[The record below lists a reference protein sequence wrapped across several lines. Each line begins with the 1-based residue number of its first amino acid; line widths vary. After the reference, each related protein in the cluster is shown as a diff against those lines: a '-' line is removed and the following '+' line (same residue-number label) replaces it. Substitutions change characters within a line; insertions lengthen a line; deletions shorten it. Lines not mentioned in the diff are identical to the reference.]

1 MNQKTVNDIN
11 LGWTSDEHVVGAY
24 IHIPFCN
31 YKCHFCDFVTAPNN
45 TDQQD
50 EYCNT
55 LGQEIEQ
62 RISRMSEKPSVGT
75 IFYGGGTPGTLA
87 SPLLAKVHL
96 TLLANIKLLQNAE
109 VTLETTPETVTLEK
123 AKVWRELGINRLSIG
138 VESFDDGE
146 LKALGRRHTVADAI
160 TAIDLAVQAGFEN
173 INCDLMYAL
182 PVQDLSGW
190 HESLGKFLQ
199 TAKLFPEIKHL
210 SAYSLELSPHTPL
223 AKMFPV
229 ANDDKAAENKFID
242 QHAYLLKTI
251 PEAGFEQYEISNF
264 SKNGFQSAHNINYWR
279 QGNYLAFGVAACRYL
294 SPYRSSNWR
303 SLNKYMQ
310 DCLGEESSELIDE
323 ATRMKEAVM
332 LGLRMNAGI
341 DLDDFQQMFHFDLLD
356 RNSGLICRLLES
368 ELIICTDQRLR
379 LTGKGQA
386 VANLI
391 IAEFF

>member
-1 MNQKTVNDIN
+1 MNRQTVNDIN
-11 LGWTSDEHVVGAY
+11 LGCTSDEQVFGAY

-45 TDQQD
+45 AGQQHA
-50 EYCNT
+50 YCNT

-75 IFYGGGTPGTLA
+75 VFYGGGTPGTLE
-87 SPLLAKVHL
+87 SSLLAKVHR
-96 TLLANIKLLQNAE
+96 TLLANIKLLKDAE
-109 VTLETTPETVTLEK
+109 ITLETTPETVTLEK
-123 AKVWRELGINRLSIG
+123 AKLWRELGINRLSIG
-138 VESFDDGE
+138 IESFDDSE
-146 LKALGRRHTVADAI
+146 LKALGRKHTVAEAVV
-160 TAIDLAVQAGFEN
+160 AIDLAIQAGFQN

-190 HESLGKFLQ
+190 HRSLYKFLQ
-199 TAKLFPEIKHL
+199 TAKQFSEIKHL

-223 AKMFPV
+223 AKMFPL
-229 ANDDKAAENKFID
+229 ANDDKAAETKFIS
-242 QHAYLLKTI
+242 QHEYLLQI
-251 PEAGFEQYEISNF
+251 LPEAGFEQYEISNF
-264 SKNGFQSAHNINYWR
+264 SKKGFQSAHNLNYWR

-303 SLNKYMQ
+303 SLQRYMQ

-323 ATRMKEAVM
+323 PTRMREAVM

-341 DLDDFQQMFHFDLLD
+341 DLEHFGQMFNFDLLKG
-356 RNSGLICRLLES
+356 NSGLISRLLES
-368 ELIICTDQRLR
+368 ELIVCTDQRLR
-379 LTGKGQA
+379 LTNKGQTI
-386 VANLI
+386 ANLI